1 MGGAGLAIK
10 VCFANLAQLPVVSY
24 SRLMKVLQGYDGL
37 IFWHICF
44 RRVTNATIGHGR
56 PVIGGKGSDLG
67 QFIWSNAALLQY
79 SEVHWK

>member
-1 MGGAGLAIK
+1 
-10 VCFANLAQLPVVSY
+10 
-24 SRLMKVLQGYDGL
+24 MKVLQGYDGL

-79 SEVHWK
+79 LLRGSTESESLYDKFQFRQIL